1 MHRRRGLLLV
11 LLLALAPLGR
21 AADPYAV
28 GSLLATW
35 HDDTRNRDVPV
46 KIYYPETHGAP
57 APGKFPVVLFSHGL
71 GGTREGYAYLGQ
83 AWAAHGYVSVHVQH
97 LGSDDRAYKGTL
109 QPLRKMR
116 QAMMDPA
123 NRTNRP
129 LDVRFALTTLTAL
142 STDPGFALAGHLD
155 LSEVGVAGH
164 SFGAHTTMVL
174 AGAAFGNGPPPVHD
188 PRIKAAVAMSTP
200 IIDRSLAF
208 TSFAGVTIPVFHMTG
223 TKDVVRV
230 LQGPGAKASDRRIPF
245 DQTAHATAYLLT
257 FEGGDHLVFSGRGV
271 AARPGDAAFQQRVVA
286 GSLAFWDA
294 YLKHDPE
301 ALRWLEGGRFAADLG
316 ALGTF
321 EQRHPRP

>member
-1 MHRRRGLLLV
+1 MRRGLLLV
-11 LLLALAPLGR
+11 LLLVLGPLAR

-46 KIYYPETHGAP
+46 KIYYPEAHGAP

-129 LDVRFALTTLTAL
+129 LDVTFALNTLTAL

-174 AGAAFGNGPPPVHD
+174 AGAAFGSGPPPVHD

-223 TKDVVRV
+223 TKDVVRL
-230 LQGPGAKASDRRIPF
+230 LQGPGAQPSDRRIPF
-245 DQTAHATAYLLT
+245 DHTDHATAYLLT
-257 FEGGDHLVFSGRGV
+257 FEGGDHMVFSGRGV
-271 AARPGDAAFQQRVVA
+271 AAARPEDAAFQQRVVA

-301 ALRWLEGGRFAADLG
+301 ALRWLEGGGFAADLG

>member
-1 MHRRRGLLLV
+1 MRPRRGLLLV
-11 LLLALAPLGR
+11 LLLASAPLGR
-21 AADPYAV
+21 AA
-28 GSLLATW
+28 
-35 HDDTRNRDVPV
+35 
-46 KIYYPETHGAP
+46 
-57 APGKFPVVLFSHGL
+57 GKFPVVLFSHGL

-129 LDVRFALTTLTAL
+129 LDVMFALNTLTAL

-245 DQTAHATAYLLT
+245 DQTAHAPAYLLT

-301 ALRWLEGGRFAADLG
+301 ALRWLEGGGFAANLG

>member
-1 MHRRRGLLLV
+1 VRPRRGLLLV
-11 LLLALAPLGR
+11 LLLASAPLGR
-21 AADPYAV
+21 AA
-28 GSLLATW
+28 
-35 HDDTRNRDVPV
+35 
-46 KIYYPETHGAP
+46 
-57 APGKFPVVLFSHGL
+57 GKFPVVLFSHGL

-129 LDVRFALTTLTAL
+129 LDVMFALNTLTAL

-245 DQTAHATAYLLT
+245 DQTAHAPAYLLT

-301 ALRWLEGGRFAADLG
+301 ALRWLEGGGFAANLG